1 MRLDEEKKLIIQEVL
16 TLEDEWVIK
25 AIKKLLDLDVYDEDD
40 IPPEHKLILQERLE
54 EYRKNPSPVI
64 SLEQFIEELKSE
76 GKL

>member
-40 IPPEHKLILQERLE
+40 IPTEHKLILQERLE
-54 EYRKNPSPVI
+54 EYRKNPSSVI

>member
-54 EYRKNPSPVI
+54 EYRKNPSSVI

>member
-40 IPPEHKLILQERLE
+40 FSDEHKQILE
-54 EYRKNPSPVI
+54 ERVEDYRKNPSSAI
-64 SLEQFIEELKSE
+64 SLEKFIEELKSE